1 MPIPDWRSEY
11 LASIREQE
19 KNNPVNLEIVQ
30 LCSHLSD
37 RVAALEAEKEV
48 LRSKA
53 AAAHPDNP
61 TTIGSEKPNLHAAAS
76 TDPGTD
82 AAVAQL
88 QLQLAEALRSNG
100 TFRDRAKAAEE
111 EAQVLRAKGKEDA
124 RKLKSL
130 TAENAA
136 LTTKLRDREHELREK
151 RKLVEGGSDDMPL
164 LVCGLRR
171 KKLLT
176 PHPPQNVQDEM
187 ITMNLQMSMAEQERD
202 KVKKENK
209 ELVDRWMKRM
219 AQEAEA
225 MNLAN
230 ER

>member
-1 MPIPDWRSEY
+1 MADWRSEY

-30 LCSHLSD
+30 LCSQLSD
-37 RVAALEAEKEV
+37 HVAALEAENQV
-48 LRSKA
+48 LKSKTA
-53 AAAHPDNP
+53 PEKKGKTTASENSSDP
-61 TTIGSEKPNLHAAAS
+61 TI
-76 TDPGTD
+76 
-82 AAVAQL
+82 VQL

-100 TFRDRAKAAEE
+100 TLKDRAKQAED
-111 EAQVLRAKGKEDA
+111 EAQTLRSEHKEDA
-124 RKLKSL
+124 RKVRSL
-130 TAENAA
+130 TVENTA

-151 RKLVEGGSDDMPL
+151 RKLVE
-164 LVCGLRR
+164 
-171 KKLLT
+171 
-176 PHPPQNVQDEM
+176 NVQDEM

-219 AQEAEA
+219 AQEADA

>member
-1 MPIPDWRSEY
+1 MPDWRSEY

-30 LCSHLSD
+30 LCSQLSD

-48 LRSKA
+48 LRSKIT
-53 AAAHPDNP
+53 PEK
-61 TTIGSEKPNLHAAAS
+61 ISSEKPSIHTAAS
-76 TDPGTD
+76 TDPSSD
-82 AAVAQL
+82 PNVAQL

-100 TFRDRAKAAEE
+100 TLKDRAKAAEDE
-111 EAQVLRAKGKEDA
+111 VQALRTKSKEDA
-124 RKLKSL
+124 RKIRAL
-130 TAENAA
+130 TADNTA

-151 RKLVEGGSDDMPL
+151 RKLVE
-164 LVCGLRR
+164 
-171 KKLLT
+171 
-176 PHPPQNVQDEM
+176 NVQDEM